1 MSEFYLTQD
10 LFKVNAEE
18 LIFTTLEAFIFKIY

>member
-1 MSEFYLTQD
+1 MSEFYWTQD

-18 LIFTTLEAFIFKIY
+18 LIFTLEAFIFKIY